1 MSSAWYFRIAGG
13 EGSQGRE
20 GEGCAQGEE
29 QQVSACS
36 ACFFIIILALGCWRP
51 FQLRMAGAEALHLP
65 AGEEGKSEDR
75 TRRGKAGCPP
85 PPPPRRKLAVK
96 LVQRIGLVFLRP
108 RLAAWRYRKGRSAL
122 LAAAAAAAPD
132 GGAGG
137 GAPGVHGAA
146 VGAAAGGAGCDDEAA
161 AAAAEEAEAE
171 EDVQHAEQ
179 IEGGSP
185 RNLLRIFW
193 GSSLVGGA

>member
-1 MSSAWYFRIAGG
+1 
-13 EGSQGRE
+13 
-20 GEGCAQGEE
+20 
-29 QQVSACS
+29 
-36 ACFFIIILALGCWRP
+36 
-51 FQLRMAGAEALHLP
+51 MAGAEALHLP

-122 LAAAAAAAPD
+122 LAAAAAAAD
-132 GGAGG
+132 GGGAGG
-137 GAPGVHGAA
+137 SSGAPGGQGAVA
-146 VGAAAGGAGCDDEAA
+146 AAAAGGAGCDDEAA